1 MALEKTL
8 INRAT
13 IGMEIEPYRSKVL
26 HLSLTQS
33 RKSEL
38 RKVVIDLSNLYK
50 TGEISE
56 RAFEKLIEYA
66 CQSFV
71 EAEVENRLGSY
82 LEQKLV
88 KLWYRLSSDD
98 SSLKL
103 LGVSTK
109 DD

>member
-1 MALEKTL
+1 MAIQKTL
-8 INRAT
+8 INPT
-13 IGMEIEPYRSKVL
+13 SIGMEMEPYRSKVL

-71 EAEVENRLGSY
+71 EAEVERRLGGY
-82 LEQKLV
+82 LDQKLIQ
-88 KLWYRLSSDD
+88 LLDRLASDD
-98 SSLKL
+98 SILQL
-103 LGVSTK
+103 LGVNK
-109 DD
+109 R